1 MFERDAME
9 RTATEE
15 VDEGAVGGKEEGAV
29 GGDDDAVDVGGG
41 AFFVGSGTTSGTRSR
56 RGF

>member
-1 MFERDAME
+1 ME